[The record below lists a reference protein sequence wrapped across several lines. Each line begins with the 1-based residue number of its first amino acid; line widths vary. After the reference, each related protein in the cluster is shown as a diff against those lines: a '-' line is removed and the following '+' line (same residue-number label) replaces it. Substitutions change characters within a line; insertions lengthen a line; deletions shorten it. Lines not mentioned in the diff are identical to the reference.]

1 MLKAKFTKSEYV
13 NSDGTID
20 KWKIPESVESIEQSI
35 DKQFDKFKEQL
46 LEQLEQGDNN
56 VGIKNTTSE

>member
-20 KWKIPESVESIEQSI
+20 KWKIPESVESIEQSL
-35 DKQFDKFKEQL
+35 DKQFDKFKEEL
-46 LEQLEQGDNN
+46 LEKLDQGEKN
-56 VGIKNTTSE
+56 VGIKITTSK